1 MTAREANYDE
11 NLVPE
16 YVLPDPLTSLD
27 GTRVAD
33 AEAWKGSRR
42 QEVLSLFTHHVYG
55 RGPERPAQMEA
66 TSIEIEPDA
75 LGGRAVRK
83 QVTVRL
89 GPSPGAPEMEILMYL
104 PAQHSEPVPAFVG
117 LNFNGNHT
125 IHADPAIKLST
136 RWIRDNPEHGV
147 VDHRAT
153 EAARGTVADRWPVE
167 RILERGYG
175 LATVYCGDLDPD
187 YDDGYQ
193 NGVHPLSYTGEQTC
207 PRPNEWGAIGA
218 WAWGLSRALDY
229 LESDDD
235 VDDARVAVMGLS
247 RLGKTALWTGAMDE
261 RFAAVISTNSGCGGA
276 ALSRRRFGETVEII
290 NTAFPHWFC
299 GNFKQYNG
307 REDELPVDQHML
319 VALAAP
325 RPVYVSSS
333 EEDLWADPRGE
344 FLAALHADP
353 VYRLLG
359 TEGLRATHMPGVNQP
374 IGGSIGYHIRPGKH
388 GITLYDWEQYMDF
401 TDRHLEAQGLKSA
414 R

>member
-1 MTAREANYDE
+1 MAGPQPNYDE
-11 NLVPE
+11 DLVPE
-16 YVLPDPLTSLD
+16 YTLPDPLMSLD
-27 GTRVAD
+27 GSRVAD
-33 AEAWKGSRR
+33 AETWKARR
-42 QEVLSLFTHHVYG
+42 RHEVLSLFTHHMYG
-55 RGPERPAQMEA
+55 KMPGRPESMEPPG
-66 TSIEIEPDA
+66 IEIGRDA

-83 QVTVRL
+83 QVSVCL
-89 GPSPGAPEMEILMYL
+89 GPGPGAPKMQILVYL
-104 PAQHSEPVPAFVG
+104 PAGQSGPVPTFVG

-125 IHADPAIKLST
+125 IHTDPAIKLST
-136 RWIRDNPEHGV
+136 RWIRDDPEHGV
-147 VDHRAT
+147 VDNRAT
-153 EAARGTVADRWPVE
+153 EAARGSVADRWPVE

-187 YDDGYQ
+187 YDDGFQ
-193 NGVHPLSYTGEQTC
+193 NGVHPLSYSAGQT
-207 PRPNEWGAIGA
+207 RPQPDEWGAISA

-229 LESDDD
+229 LESDED

-247 RLGKTALWTGAMDE
+247 RLGKTALWAGATDE
-261 RFAAVISTNSGCGGA
+261 RFALVISTNSGCGGA
-276 ALSRRRFGETVEII
+276 ALSRRGFGETVEII

-299 GNFKQYNG
+299 DNFKRFNG
-307 REDELPVDQHML
+307 QEDELPVDQHML

-359 TEGLRATHMPGVNQP
+359 TEGLLAADMPGINQP
-374 IGGSIGYHIRPGKH
+374 IGGSIGYHVRPGKH
-388 GITLYDWEQYMDF
+388 GITLYDWERYMDF
-401 TDRHLEAQGLKSA
+401 ADRHMAA